1 MKDHSEPR
9 HQELGGIFDTTA
21 SLSGTISLMGCV
33 SN

>member
-1 MKDHSEPR
+1 MPTLGAL
-9 HQELGGIFDTTA
+9 QPTGGIFDTTA